1 MAGRIEGIV
10 IEIAGKTSQLSS
22 DLKAVNKDIN
32 NTQKALKDVDKAL
45 ELDPT
50 NVELLAQKEALL
62 AKQVE
67 QVSQKLEL
75 ETAAA
80 EQAKEALDAGDL
92 SVESYATLQA
102 EIVRTSESLN
112 DLQSSGQEAAEGVG
126 ETGDAAEEAGDQAEE
141 SSVNFEAWGEAV
153 AVAAEAAAAAVAAV
167 GAAVAASAIA
177 LGNMTLDAS
186 ALADELTTLSS
197 VTGLSTDTLQELNY
211 AAELVDVSTDTITG
225 SMTRLVRQMGSAAE
239 GSESTMEKFEEL
251 GIAITDSNGEL
262 RDSEEVFWEA
272 IDALGEIS
280 NETER
285 DAAAMELFGRSAREL
300 NPLIEAG
307 SDTMAALADE
317 AHEVGY
323 VMDSETLDAFGNLDD
338 NMQRLNNGATAAK
351 NALGTILLP
360 VLTEL
365 SGSGVDFL
373 NDFTN
378 AVLNTDGDLEELGSV
393 IETMLPE
400 ALAIFESTLPMLVE
414 IGGTIIETLINALIS
429 NLPTVIEQA
438 GQIVFSVS
446 EGILQAISDGNLL
459 NSIIQVISNLA
470 IMLINNLPTVVSA
483 AMQIVV
489 SVATGIANNIG
500 TLVPAVVSC
509 ILEIAEVLTAPDQLS
524 QLVMAALTIMLELA
538 RGLVEA
544 TPEILARIP
553 EIIANI
559 IEAFGDLGSQLMTN
573 AADWAADMIQ
583 GFVNGLSSAGSTLRS
598 GVSNVASTIA
608 SYLHFSEP
616 DVGPLS
622 DFNESGGDMIDSFID
637 SMDKEQNKL
646 KMALNNTSE
655 VIYEGMTGQDYTGQ
669 LSGISAQLAG
679 MGGGGPSVINVYLG
693 TSKLG
698 SVVVGALNT
707 ENARTGGTA

>member
-126 ETGDAAEEAGDQAEE
+126 ETGDAAEEAGNQAEE

-186 ALADELTTLSS
+186 ALADELMSMSS

-239 GSESTMEKFEEL
+239 GSESTMEKFEQL

-307 SDTMAALADE
+307 SDRMADLADE

-351 NALGTILLP
+351 NALGSILLP

-378 AVLNTDGDLEELGSV
+378 AVLNTDGNLEELGSV

-559 IEAFGDLGSQLMTN
+559 IEAFGDLGSQLMSN
-573 AADWAADMIQ
+573 AANWAADMIQ

>member
-67 QVSQKLEL
+67 QVSQKLEI

-141 SSVNFEAWGEAV
+141 SSVNFEAWGEVV
-153 AVAAEAAAAAVAAV
+153 AVAAQAAAAAVAAV

-186 ALADELTTLSS
+186 ALADELMTMSS

-225 SMTRLVRQMGSAAE
+225 SMTRLVRQMGSAAD

-307 SDTMAALADE
+307 SDRMADLADE

-351 NALGTILLP
+351 NALGSILLP

-446 EGILQAISDGNLL
+446 EGILQAISDGDLL

-559 IEAFGDLGSQLMTN
+559 IEAFGDLGSQLMSN

-583 GFVNGLSSAGSTLRS
+583 GFVNGLSSSGSTLRS

-637 SMDKEQNKL
+637 SMDKEQDKL

-693 TSKLG
+693 TTKLG

>member
-177 LGNMTLDAS
+177 LGNMTLETS
-186 ALADELTTLSS
+186 ALADELMTMSS

-351 NALGTILLP
+351 NALGSILLP

-559 IEAFGDLGSQLMTN
+559 IEAFGDLGSQLMSN

-637 SMDKEQNKL
+637 SMDKEQDKL

-655 VIYEGMTGQDYTGQ
+655 VIFEGMTGQDYTGQ